1 MMQHRLL
8 MVAAATLIT
17 GAAWAQYKVVGPDG
31 KITYTDTP
39 PPTGKAQPVGRPAG
53 EGADTEN
60 LPYELRQVVGRYPV
74 TLYTTGSCGA
84 CDAARSLLRQRG
96 VPFTERTVNTSAD
109 AALLVQNEGS
119 TDLPVARL
127 GGQQLKG
134 FNSADWN
141 GYLDAAGYPKQS
153 QLPSSYKFRDPTP
166 LAPLTVR
173 PAPTPAPA
181 TANPPPPTPAPAAPP
196 STPGGIKF

>member
-1 MMQHRLL
+1 MQHRLL
-8 MVAAATLIT
+8 MVAAATLIA

-39 PPTGKAQPVGRPAG
+39 PPTGKAQAVGRPAG
-53 EGADTEN
+53 EGVDTEN
-60 LPYELRQVVGRYPV
+60 LPYELRQLVGRYPV
-74 TLYTTGSCGA
+74 TLYTTSNCGA

-96 VPFTERTVNTSAD
+96 VPYTEKTVNTSAD
-109 AALLVQNEGS
+109 AALLVQNEGG

-127 GGQQLKG
+127 GSQQLKG

-141 GYLDAAGYPKQS
+141 GYLDAAGYSKQS
-153 QLPSSYKFRDPTP
+153 QLPTSYKFRDPTP
-166 LAPLTVR
+166 LAPLSVR
-173 PAPTPAPA
+173 PAPAPAPG
-181 TANPPPPTPAPAAPP
+181 TANPPPAAAAPAPPP

>member
-1 MMQHRLL
+1 MQHRLL

-17 GAAWAQYKVVGPDG
+17 GSAWAQYKVVGPDG

-39 PPTGKAQPVGRPAG
+39 PLTGKAQSVGRPAG
-53 EGADTEN
+53 EGVDTEN

-74 TLYTTGSCGA
+74 TLYTTSNCGA

-96 VPFTERTVNTSAD
+96 VPFSERTVNTSAD
-109 AALLVQNEGS
+109 ATLLVQNEGG

-153 QLPSSYKFRDPTP
+153 QLPTSYKFRDPAP

-173 PAPTPAPA
+173 PAPTTAAGANNPPSPAPA
-181 TANPPPPTPAPAAPP
+181 PAPPPA
-196 STPGGIKF
+196 SPGGIKF

>member
-1 MMQHRLL
+1 MQHRLL

-39 PPTGKAQPVGRPAG
+39 PPTGKAQSVGRPAG
-53 EGADTEN
+53 EGVDTEN

-74 TLYTTGSCGA
+74 TLYTTSNCGA

-96 VPFTERTVNTSAD
+96 VPFSERTVNTSAD
-109 AALLVQNEGS
+109 ATLLVQNEGG

-153 QLPSSYKFRDPTP
+153 QLPTSYKFRDPAP

-173 PAPTPAPA
+173 PAATTAAGANNPPSPAPA
-181 TANPPPPTPAPAAPP
+181 PAPPPA
-196 STPGGIKF
+196 SPGGIKF

>member
-1 MMQHRLL
+1 MQHRLL

-17 GAAWAQYKVVGPDG
+17 GTAWAQYKVVGPDG

-53 EGADTEN
+53 EGVDTEN

-74 TLYTTGSCGA
+74 TLYTTSNCGA

-109 AALLVQNEGS
+109 AALLVQNEGG

-127 GGQQLKG
+127 GAQQLKG

-153 QLPSSYKFRDPTP
+153 QLPTSYKFRDPTP

-173 PAPTPAPA
+173 PPTSTAAGNAPPPRPAPEPA
-181 TANPPPPTPAPAAPP
+181 PPPPA
-196 STPGGIKF
+196 PGGIKF

>member
-1 MMQHRLL
+1 MQHRLL

-39 PPTGKAQPVGRPAG
+39 PPAAKAQPVGRPVG
-53 EGADTEN
+53 EGVDTEN

-74 TLYTTGSCGA
+74 TLYTTSNCGA
-84 CDAARSLLRQRG
+84 CDAARGLLRQRG
-96 VPFTERTVNTSAD
+96 VPFTEKTVNTSAD
-109 AALLVQNEGS
+109 AAVLVQNEGG

-127 GGQQLKG
+127 GAQQLKG
-134 FNSADWN
+134 FNSADWS

-153 QLPSSYKFRDPTP
+153 QLPASYKFRDPAP

-173 PAPTPAPA
+173 PATATGTPPAPAPAPTPAS
-181 TANPPPPTPAPAAPP
+181 PPP
-196 STPGGIKF
+196 PGGIKF

>member
-1 MMQHRLL
+1 MQHRLL
-8 MVAAATLIT
+8 MVAAATLIA

-53 EGADTEN
+53 EGVDTEN
-60 LPYELRQVVGRYPV
+60 LPYELRQLVGRYPV
-74 TLYTTGSCGA
+74 TLYTTSNCGA

-96 VPFTERTVNTSAD
+96 VPYTEKTVNTSAD

-127 GGQQLKG
+127 GSQQLKG

-153 QLPSSYKFRDPTP
+153 QLPTSYKFRDPAP
-166 LAPLTVR
+166 LAPLAVR
-173 PAPTPAPA
+173 PAPAPAPG
-181 TANPPPPTPAPAAPP
+181 TANPPPAAAAPAPPP